1 VDQAERDFFEAQI
14 AVRSEIQT
22 RDYLGEERYEEVMLL
37 LASLRPAIDKFF
49 ENVKVNDP
57 LETVR
62 QNRLRLLAQFRGTV
76 DNIADFSKIEG

>member
-1 VDQAERDFFEAQI
+1 MV
-14 AVRSEIQT
+14 
-22 RDYLGEERYEEVMLL
+22 L

-57 LETVR
+57 IEAVR